1 MPPASGSGY
10 EPPSVGAGPELE
22 VTEEPEDENPRTKST
37 VDYDDDDDIAARA
50 ESLKKAEKARK
61 DKEAD
66 EAFRKAAE
74 ADGKSYVLSL

>member
-10 EPPSVGAGPELE
+10 EPPSVGAGPQLE
-22 VTEEPEDENPRTKST
+22 VTEESEDEKPRKKST
-37 VDYDDDDDIAARA
+37 VDDDDDDLAARA

-61 DKEAD
+61 DREAD

-74 ADGKSYVLSL
+74 ADGKSYVLAL